1 MYHDGVYR
9 ISKNILGYEVRN
21 MELGKKF
28 VTRMLLGIP
37 FGIAICATISLI
49 INVAMGDNASLGQ
62 YGTLSFYVRS
72 YFAAIVIGAVNGGG
86 SIIWDVEKWS
96 WQKKSFIYFGLIFV
110 VFMVSSAY
118 AGWVTLRLEDILLF
132 VGIFVLLYI
141 IISIVMYAYYK
152 RKLKAVNKQ
161 IGEKHKA

>member
-1 MYHDGVYR
+1 
-9 ISKNILGYEVRN
+9 

-28 VTRMLLGIP
+28 VKRLLLGIP
-37 FGIAICATISLI
+37 LGIAICATISLI
-49 INVAMGDNASLGQ
+49 INVIMGESANLGQ

-72 YFAAIVIGAVNGGG
+72 YFASIVIGAANGGG

-96 WQKKSFIYFGLIFV
+96 WQKKSFIYFGLIFI
-110 VFMVSSAY
+110 VFMVCSTY
-118 AGWVTLRLEDILLF
+118 AGWVMLRLEDMLLF

-141 IISIVMYAYYK
+141 IISIVMYTYYK